1 MASGRAFNGMRLR
14 LAGERG
20 SANYGWLEARYTFS
34 FGEYLDADWMGWRC
48 LRVMN
53 EDRIA
58 GNTGFP
64 SHPHREMEIITII
77 LDGALSHEDS
87 TGSKGVIRQGEVQVM
102 SAGSGIVHSEK
113 NSAAESAHLYQIWLT
128 PKEKGIA
135 PRYDQSH
142 FPAKDRNGKWQLLVS
157 GTGEE
162 NSLQICQDAKIYRR
176 EMEPNE
182 SIEVSLESTRGHW
195 IQVISGDIKINN
207 DILQS
212 SDGIA
217 LEGAQEFS
225 ITALTK
231 ADLLL
236 FDLP

>member
-1 MASGRAFNGMRLR
+1 MQ
-14 LAGERG
+14 
-20 SANYGWLEARYTFS
+20 
-34 FGEYLDADWMGWRC
+34 D
-48 LRVMN
+48 
-53 EDRIA
+53 
-58 GNTGFP
+58 
-64 SHPHREMEIITII
+64 
-77 LDGALSHEDS
+77 
-87 TGSKGVIRQGEVQVM
+87 
-102 SAGSGIVHSEK
+102 
-113 NSAAESAHLYQIWLT
+113 
-128 PKEKGIA
+128 
-135 PRYDQSH
+135 
-142 FPAKDRNGKWQLLVS
+142 
-157 GTGEE
+157 
-162 NSLQICQDAKIYRR
+162 SLQICQDAKIYRR
-176 EMEPNE
+176 GMEPNE